1 VRIAF
6 DPAKNLRNIEERGL
20 SFELVRGFDFETAIF
35 AVDSRRDYGETRLRA
50 LGLLD
55 DRLHAL
61 VFVEEATGIRIV
73 SFRKANKREVQHY
86 EKSIQS

>member
-1 VRIAF
+1 MRIAF

>member
-1 VRIAF
+1 MRITF
-6 DPAKNLRNIEERGL
+6 DPTKNLRNIEERGL

-50 LGLLD
+50 LGLLV
-55 DRLHAL
+55 HAL
-61 VFVEEATGIRIV
+61 VFVEEATGIRII

>member
-1 VRIAF
+1 
-6 DPAKNLRNIEERGL
+6 LRNIEERGL

-61 VFVEEATGIRIV
+61 VFVEEATGIRII